1 MKLLKEHSY
10 DIIKL
15 GLYQFVTSVF
25 AIILDIPVAAE
36 ILDASLQTKMLALVS
51 FLAIVLYYYLIY
63 TTAWDWGAKD
73 KIRVDAGRLEPNK
86 YKGAIVGLLANA
98 LNMLM
103 AIILF
108 VCIVIGN
115 SASGA
120 VFQVIY
126 YILFIFSFMYYGIF
140 EFAFSSLKADVFLNY
155 SLRCAG
161 YFVLPIIAVLVIHLG
176 YVLGFKERRLFSS
189 NKNAKSSHK

>member
-36 ILDASLQTKMLALVS
+36 ISDGSLQTKILALVS

-63 TTAWDWGAKD
+63 STSWEWGAKD

-86 YKGAIVGLLANA
+86 YKGAIVGLAANA
-98 LNMLM
+98 LNLIM
-103 AIILF
+103 AVILF
-108 VCIVIGN
+108 VCILIGN
-115 SASGA
+115 GASGA

-126 YILFIFSFMYYGIF
+126 YILYIFSFMYYGIF
-140 EFAFSSLKADVFLNY
+140 EFAFESLSANTFLNY

-161 YFVLPIIAVLVIHLG
+161 YFVLPLVAVSVIHLG
-176 YVLGFKERRLFSS
+176 YILGYKEKRLFAS
-189 NKNAKSSHK
+189 NKNAKNSHK